1 MAHTGP
7 GPATRVT
14 TKGRQNGTAVAK
26 MPHSARFLAASA
38 MHTSPAASRAS
49 QHKKAVYSPRGHSGS
64 RTITSLALAESFQ

>member
-1 MAHTGP
+1 MAHIGP

-49 QHKKAVYSPRGHSGS
+49 QHKKAVYSPR
-64 RTITSLALAESFQ
+64 ACAAPAESISGYHCGTQA